1 MYQTDK
7 PEKDVVKKAEL
18 KQFKPGVKTFLI
30 ALEKLFEK
38 SPLGS
43 ALVCNSVVF
52 DTVVIAT
59 MLPKELKSKLEKLL
73 RHVIQL
79 KIVIPNCYVIKF
91 YPSFVILLIERLK

>member
-1 MYQTDK
+1 M
-7 PEKDVVKKAEL
+7 KKAEL

-30 ALEKLFEK
+30 ALEKLSEK

-59 MLPKELKSKLEKLL
+59 MSPKELKSKLEKLL
-73 RHVIQL
+73 RHAIQL
-79 KIVIPNCYVIKF
+79 KIVTPNCYVIKF